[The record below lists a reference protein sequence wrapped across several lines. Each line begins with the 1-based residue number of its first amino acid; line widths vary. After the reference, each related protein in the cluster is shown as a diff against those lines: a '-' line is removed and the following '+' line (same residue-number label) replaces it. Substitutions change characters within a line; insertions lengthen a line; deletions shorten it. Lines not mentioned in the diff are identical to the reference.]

1 MKYFLA
7 ILMFYIS
14 PFGSKAQ
21 NHAPLTREQIMGIK
35 PNKNQSKST
44 TQKTNHSNIQNN
56 NNQSIEDFVD
66 GKYYKNSQTGLR
78 VKYGYIGSLNTY
90 GLTFVNSY
98 YNKFYFINCSQQFS
112 SDKQY
117 MELTNC
123 MNTEDGSGVGT
134 VGVYKDRII
143 ISASD
148 GNLTYYLEN

>member
-66 GKYYKNSQTGLR
+66 GKYYKNSQSF
-78 VKYGYIGSLNTY
+78 ISLIALNNF
-90 GLTFVNSY
+90 LVISNIWNSL
-98 YNKFYFINCSQQFS
+98 I
-112 SDKQY
+112 
-117 MELTNC
+117 
-123 MNTEDGSGVGT
+123 V
-134 VGVYKDRII
+134 
-143 ISASD
+143 
-148 GNLTYYLEN
+148 